1 MELILMRHGQ
11 AEENM
16 ENDAE
21 RTLTKEGQKKIKR
34 VAFGID
40 HLLDGK
46 KKICIWTSPLER
58 AWQTAQIIAKKLNV
72 AEVEKVELLATGGDL
87 MALLE
92 EWLPQKQADCLI
104 IVGHQPY
111 LSDWSVKL
119 AATPLPF
126 KKGAIAGYKLN
137 EESPLTAQLRW
148 FVQPGVWS
156 K

>member
-1 MELILMRHGQ
+1 MELILVRHGQ

-21 RTLTKEGQKKIKR
+21 RSLTKEGAKKIKR

-46 KKICIWTSPLER
+46 KAICIWSSPLER
-58 AWQTAQIIAKKLNV
+58 AWQTAQIIADKLKV
-72 AEVEKVELLATGGDL
+72 KDIEKIDCLSTGGDL
-87 MALLE
+87 LELLGD
-92 EWLPQKQADCLI
+92 WLPQKKADCLI

-111 LSDWSVKL
+111 LSDWSLKL
-119 AATPLPF
+119 ANTSLPF
-126 KKGAIAGYKLN
+126 RKGAMAGYKLN
-137 EESPLTAQLRW
+137 GELPLTAELRW
-148 FVQPGVWS
+148 FTQPGVWS